1 MGIRGGPG
9 VTVDLSGTRAGG
21 LGGAAWVTRPHK
33 PYHRAP
39 DSATKRS
46 WFQLRVGPGDLARI
60 DALSAALGVTRSEAV
75 RRAVER
81 LAEDLLPENH

>member
-1 MGIRGGPG
+1 M
-9 VTVDLSGTRAGG
+9 
-21 LGGAAWVTRPHK
+21 TRPHK

-39 DSATKRS
+39 DSVCRRS